1 LKFHVKQAIKETAGL
16 VMIAEKSVILP
27 PEAEKSPNPPL
38 IPTTTTEYV
47 NTLAHY
53 YRGEMARM
61 AGWRDRIDRT
71 TNWAITVTAA
81 LLSVSLSSPS
91 SHHGVVLFAMLL
103 VFLLLV
109 IESRRYRFYDVYR
122 RRVRLMER
130 NYYAAIFAADHIAEV
145 NWLQQLGNDL
155 RMPHFY
161 ISLKQAMARR
171 LRRNYCWLFLI
182 LLLAW
187 SLKTTSAILQPDPSQ
202 VGFVH
207 STGELFRNAAIVYI
221 PGWVVLIGLLLFYG
235 GLGYVMLKYYE
246 VEGEL
251 SYGQVHV

>member
-1 LKFHVKQAIKETAGL
+1 MLADKHILFPNEAETAPNAL
-16 VMIAEKSVILP
+16 PLPSTPAEFI
-27 PEAEKSPNPPL
+27 
-38 IPTTTTEYV
+38 

-61 AGWRDRIDRT
+61 MSWRDRIDRT

-81 LLSVSLSSPS
+81 MLSVSLSSPS
-91 SHHGVVLFAMLL
+91 SHHGVLLFAMLL

-109 IESRRYRFYDVYR
+109 IESRRYRFFDVYR

-130 NYYAAIFAADHIAEV
+130 NYYAAIFAKDRISEV
-145 NWLQQLGNDL
+145 NWMQLIGNDL
-155 RMPHFY
+155 RMPSFY
-161 ISLKQAMARR
+161 ISLQQGMARR

-187 SLKTTSAILQPDPSQ
+187 VLKTTSAVLQPGLAEF
-202 VGFVH
+202 GFVH
-207 STGELFRNAAIVYI
+207 SPGELLRNAGIVYI
-221 PGWVVLIGLLLFYG
+221 PGWMVLSGVLVFYAGLA
-235 GLGYVMLKYYE
+235 YVMFKYYK

>member
-1 LKFHVKQAIKETAGL
+1 MAADKDILLPSARANTAAPL
-16 VMIAEKSVILP
+16 PIPSTSAE
-27 PEAEKSPNPPL
+27 L
-38 IPTTTTEYV
+38 I

-61 AGWRDRIDRT
+61 MSWRDRIDRT

-91 SHHGVVLFAMLL
+91 SHHGVLLFAMLL

-109 IESRRYRFYDVYR
+109 IESRRYRFFDVYR
-122 RRVRLMER
+122 RRVRLLER
-130 NYYAAIFAADHIAEV
+130 NYYAMIFAPAAQATEI
-145 NWLQQLGNDL
+145 NWLQLIGEDL

-161 ISLKQAMARR
+161 ISLLQGMARR

-187 SLKTTSAILQPDPSQ
+187 VLKTTSALLQPDLGQ
-202 VGFVH
+202 FGFVH
-207 STGELFRNAAIVYI
+207 SRGEFLRNAAIVYI
-221 PGWVVLIGLLLFYG
+221 PGWLVLVCLLFFYG
-235 GLGYVMLKYYE
+235 WLGYVMYKHYQ
-246 VEGEL
+246 VAGEL